1 MKTQLKKLGF
11 ACLLVVVLVVGF
23 AIGRARAITI
33 SDTAAGPAVSF
44 TPDAIL
50 KFWSNQ
56 AFARG
61 VTNDAQWAT
70 AMNTL
75 FATGTSPG
83 MDPTAL
89 AFLRSFFIQYVHV
102 GP

>member
-1 MKTQLKKLGF
+1 LKKTAL
-11 ACLLVVVLVVGF
+11 LLVVFLCGVSTG
-23 AIGRARAITI
+23 AILRQTARAQTYI
-33 SDTAAGPAVSF
+33 SDSPAAPAVSL
-44 TPDAIL
+44 TQGALL

-56 AFARG
+56 AAARG
-61 VTNDAQWAT
+61 VTNDAQWNT

-89 AFLRSFFIQYVHV
+89 AFLRSFFIQIVHV
-102 GP
+102 GVP

>member
-1 MKTQLKKLGF
+1 LKKL
-11 ACLLVVVLVVGF
+11 
-23 AIGRARAITI
+23 RAILLAALAFGAGLVAAPRLMAVPFVQDTPPAPII
-33 SDTAAGPAVSF
+33 SL
-44 TPDAIL
+44 TPEQIL
-50 KFWSNQ
+50 HFWSAQ
-56 AFARG
+56 ALTRG

-75 FATGTSPG
+75 FATATSPG

-102 GP
+102 GVP

>member
-1 MKTQLKKLGF
+1 VKKL
-11 ACLLVVVLVVGF
+11 L
-23 AIGRARAITI
+23 RTI
-33 SDTAAGPAVSF
+33 SVALLAFGAGLVAAPRLLAGNFIQDTAAAPVVSF
-44 TPDAIL
+44 TVEPLL